1 LVPKN
6 VMGEVPIVGR
16 NNRNFTH
23 NVLWHQKNLKGC
35 LLFPLIPSLKQKTE
49 D

>member
-1 LVPKN
+1 
-6 VMGEVPIVGR
+6 VPIVGR

-35 LLFPLIPSLKQKTE
+35 LLFPLIPSLQILEKGIIIG